1 MNAATYDHLRLF
13 ANAARVLRHI
23 VPELPPVPVIEPHA
37 GPWQE
42 IDAAARW
49 MDGPGITA
57 GRYEAGPDA
66 PLAWCHWHR
75 IAGRSIVL
83 AAAEAAGQGL
93 AADELL
99 RLDRMTTAELAD
111 ELTYMAD
118 YQG

>member
-23 VPELPPVPVIEPHA
+23 VPELPPVPVIESHA

-75 IAGRSIVL
+75 IAWRSIVL

-93 AADELL
+93 AADEVT
-99 RLDRMTTAELAD
+99 RLDRMTTPELAD
-111 ELTYMAD
+111 QLTYLAD